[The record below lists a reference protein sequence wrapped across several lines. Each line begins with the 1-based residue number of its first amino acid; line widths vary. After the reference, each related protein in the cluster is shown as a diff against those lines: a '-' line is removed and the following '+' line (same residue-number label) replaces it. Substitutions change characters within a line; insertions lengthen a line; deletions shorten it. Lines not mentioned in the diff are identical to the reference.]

1 MAIEPRRRSV
11 EGVRELTFQEG
22 KDLRDR
28 AARRYLQISGDEFLE
43 RWERGDYDDDP
54 DRPEVMR
61 VAMLIPFGR

>member
-11 EGVRELTFQEG
+11 TGIRELTPQEG
-22 KDLRDR
+22 KELLDR
-28 AARRYLQISGDEFLE
+28 AARRYLQISSDEFLE
-43 RWERGDYDDDP
+43 RWESGDYDDDP